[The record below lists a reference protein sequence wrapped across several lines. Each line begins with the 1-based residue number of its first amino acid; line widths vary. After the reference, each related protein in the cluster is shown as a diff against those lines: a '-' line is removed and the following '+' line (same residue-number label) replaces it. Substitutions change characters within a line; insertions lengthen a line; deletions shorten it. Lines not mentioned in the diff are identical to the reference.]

1 MLHEDK
7 KSINTKASPLWTT
20 GIRTL
25 AAAVLIVML
34 ALPAVAHSPSQ
45 VSLNYDSR
53 NQTLEVTTTHTVSN
67 PSGHYVM
74 KIAVEKNGAQILAKE
89 YTGQPTSSTFSYN
102 YPINATKGDVLKATA
117 YCSIAGSRSAEITVL
132 EDAKPAAM
140 QAAAENETF
149 GNSSLSQP
157 LKDGSMLVLYLII

>member
-7 KSINTKASPLWTT
+7 KSINTKASPFGIT
-20 GIRTL
+20 GIIAL
-25 AAAVLIVML
+25 AAMVLIVML
-34 ALPAVAHSPSQ
+34 AMSAMAHSPSQ

-67 PSGHYVM
+67 PGGHYVM
-74 KIAVEKNGAQILAKE
+74 KIAVEKNGAQILTKE
-89 YTGQPTSSTFSYN
+89 YTSQPTSSTFSYD

-132 EDAKPAAM
+132 EDASK
-140 QAAAENETF
+140 
-149 GNSSLSQP
+149 S
-157 LKDGSMLVLYLII
+157 